1 MHGWQSS
8 DRNNA
13 PLKTNNCLCCAPT
26 HIAVA
31 AFYFNSPYAELAI
44 VTERPMQPLV
54 KAPIGFDAPL
64 STNLNAGNSA
74 NDRGLEQAN
83 CANGFEGEDNDLD
96 YVLYRKGRGMRLIPL
111 SRVCLNVVLRPD
123 RAAPN
128 DGDESS
134 PGHGAVAQP
143 DCIGGGERCLDV
155 PRPQVCGATPDAL
168 EKAVIAE
175 NYWWG
180 SSPAT

>member
-31 AFYFNSPYAELAI
+31 AFYLNTPYAELVI
-44 VTERPMQPLV
+44 VTECPMQPLV

-83 CANGFEGEDNDLD
+83 CANGFEGEDKDLD
-96 YVLYRKGRGMRLIPL
+96 YILYFKGTGMRLIPL

-123 RAAPN
+123 RRRIIPGPWRGRSSGLHRRWRTVLGRPAPASLR
-128 DGDESS
+128 GDARRVGKSR
-134 PGHGAVAQP
+134 
-143 DCIGGGERCLDV
+143 DRGE
-155 PRPQVCGATPDAL
+155 
-168 EKAVIAE
+168 
-175 NYWWG
+175 
-180 SSPAT
+180 